1 MKNSTPRQ
9 VAIFAA
15 LLSTAINGIAL
26 ILLKLPIFQPSWVFQ
41 SAIVIIIFIIVFFI
55 VFKAL
60 NNFLIEKI
68 HPIYKTISSFTISE
82 EDIRKKMKDKDILS
96 HLNKKVVKWIKTKT
110 REIAELKKL
119 EKYRREFMGNVSHEL
134 KTPIFTIQGYVLT
147 LLDGALEDEKINRSY
162 LEKAEKSINR
172 MISIVEDLESISQLE
187 SGQLILNYENFNIVT
202 LIEEIFENL
211 EIKAIEKKIALIFT
225 PEPERN
231 IIVYADRKRIYE
243 VLNNLLV
250 NSINYGKEN
259 GNTSVSFMDMGNN
272 ILIDITDNGIGIAEK
287 DIPRIFERF
296 FRTDKSRSRE
306 AGGTGLG
313 LSIVKHII
321 EAHNQT
327 INVSSKLGVGSSFSI
342 TLKKGKTGKAAS

>member
-15 LLSTAINGIAL
+15 IIATIVCGIAL
-26 ILLKLPIFQPSWVFQ
+26 LLYNLLTLQLWIISIVLLLIFV
-41 SAIVIIIFIIVFFI
+41 VIFFI
-55 VFKAL
+55 VFQAL

-68 HPIYKTISSFTISE
+68 HPIYKTISTFTISE
-82 EDIRKKMKDKDILS
+82 ENIRKKMKDKDIIS
-96 HLNKKVVKWIKTKT
+96 QLNKKVIKWVKNKTK
-110 REIAELKKL
+110 EIAELKEI
-119 EKYRREFMGNVSHEL
+119 EKYRREFIGNISHEL

-162 LEKAEKSINR
+162 LEKTEKSINR
-172 MISIVEDLESISQLE
+172 MISIVEDLESISRLE
-187 SGQLILNYENFNIVT
+187 SGQLVLDYENFNIV
-202 LIEEIFENL
+202 LLFEEIFDNL
-211 EIKAIEKKIALIFT
+211 EIRAKERGITLNFAT
-225 PEPERN
+225 EPEKP
-231 IIVYADRKRIYE
+231 IVVNADRKRIWE

-250 NSINYGKEN
+250 NSINYGKEE
-259 GNTSVSFMDMGNN
+259 GKTTISFMDMGADV
-272 ILIDITDNGIGIAEK
+272 LIDITDDGIGISDK
-287 DIPRIFERF
+287 DVSRIFERF
-296 FRTDKSRSRE
+296 YRTDKSRSRD

-342 TLKKGKTGKAAS
+342 TLKKGKL